1 MKRLAVPVLAA
12 LVLAGCGSDSK
23 GSSTTAAATA
33 VAPTTTVAAT
43 PTAGA
48 GPSTSIAGRTDPR
61 DALVEL
67 TAVAPG
73 PFASPDAAIDAVVVS
88 FSEPDDCEVAPT
100 AQLTGRS
107 GDGPVTAEVATTA
120 GCDDS
125 VAGTDYTLTITEA
138 GGQWTITAATAQTL
152 CRRGVGDDVCV

>member
-1 MKRLAVPVLAA
+1 MKHFVVPVLAVLA
-12 LVLAGCGSDSK
+12 LAGCGSDSE
-23 GSSTTAAATA
+23 GSSTTAATT
-33 VAPTTTVAAT
+33 VAPTTTISAAT
-43 PTAGA
+43 TGGA

-73 PFASPDAAIDAVVVS
+73 PFASPDAVIDAVIAA

-100 AQLTGRS
+100 AQLASRS
-107 GDGPVTAEVATTA
+107 GEGPVTAEVATTI
-120 GCDDS
+120 GCDAS
-125 VAGTDYTLTITEA
+125 VAGTDYALTISES
-138 GGQWTITAATAQTL
+138 GGQWTITAATAQVL